1 MNSYEEYQK
10 TWLIIVKLFK
20 RAELVTNNSDCLL
33 NKSETL
39 TVCELVIERFH
50 SKQMTWIR
58 LTDNVE
64 EEER

>member
-39 TVCELVIERFH
+39 TVLITSSHTVSVERIFTKQLVH
-50 SKQMTWIR
+50 TK
-58 LTDNVE
+58 
-64 EEER
+64 

>member
-1 MNSYEEYQK
+1 MN
-10 TWLIIVKLFK
+10 IIVKLFK

-50 SKQMTWIR
+50 SIQMTWIK